1 MPGMFG
7 MVGTVCA
14 LAIDESA
21 RTQTMARAALPND
34 NAAAEPVVVVVNGV
48 IVVFARP
55 RRHQR
60 TRLAALAR
68 HVG

>member
-1 MPGMFG
+1 MFG

-14 LAIDESA
+14 LAIDDSDTP
-21 RTQTMARAALPND
+21 RTIAAAAALVND